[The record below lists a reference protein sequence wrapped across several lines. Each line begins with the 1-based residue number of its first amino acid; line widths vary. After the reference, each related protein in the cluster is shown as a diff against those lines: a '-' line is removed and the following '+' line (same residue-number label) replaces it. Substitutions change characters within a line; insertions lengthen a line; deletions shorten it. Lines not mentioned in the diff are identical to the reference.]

1 MDGAVM
7 VSGRKR
13 NTTRQVAAGKRSEP
27 YTTRI
32 IKAGALL
39 GDTKTLLSHWD
50 STQTTQE
57 NLRRFREEN
66 LFGKASRSRVEDILG
81 IFRQRYLTEE
91 AVTKALVVLGSQAVP
106 DRQP

>member
-1 MDGAVM
+1 MKNRKKKT
-7 VSGRKR
+7 GRQPDLPR
-13 NTTRQVAAGKRSEP
+13 

-50 STQTTQE
+50 SAQSTRE

-66 LFGKASRSRVEDILG
+66 LFGKASRSRVETSWP
-81 IFRQRYLTEE
+81 FFVNATCRKR
-91 AVTKALVVLGSQAVP
+91 
-106 DRQP
+106 R